1 MGSRGQA
8 GLPQGSADTRL
19 LPAPSL
25 QASAPGSA
33 MDYPLQ
39 GLVTHT
45 NYTATLRGLRGPNFT
60 SPASITFTTGVV
72 CEVHGTGW
80 RGEQESQE
88 EPHLHLL
95 FLPLSGLEAP
105 QDLEAKEVTPRTA
118 LLTWTA
124 PEVSP
129 TGYLLSFNTPG
140 GQTQVPQALL
150 LRPAPSLDSGP
161 ERLPLLLGVGTTSLS
176 FDHPL
181 SVP

>member
-1 MGSRGQA
+1 
-8 GLPQGSADTRL
+8 
-19 LPAPSL
+19 
-25 QASAPGSA
+25 